1 MKRLTIIVCSLL
13 VLFAGTSRAWG
24 SCDKLAFLYGEH
36 QSSGSAHGHDHHSN
50 HTDHDHP
57 ANLAIH
63 CPTVDEFVSTP
74 TVSLRDRGE
83 NLNELIWSAV
93 SLFPQQENSGF
104 SDSTTHGPPLPI
116 GSSVPVRLLFSVFRI

>member
-1 MKRLTIIVCSLL
+1 MKRLTFVFCSLL
-13 VLFAGTSRAWG
+13 VLFAGTSQVWG
-24 SCDKLAFLYGEH
+24 SCDKLAFLYGDH
-36 QSSGSAHGHDHHSN
+36 QSSGSAHEHDHHSN
-50 HTDHDHP
+50 HDHP
-57 ANLAIH
+57 GTPAIH
-63 CPTVDEFVSTP
+63 CPTLDEFVATA

-104 SDSTTHGPPLPI
+104 SDSTTHGPPLSI